1 MSTDFTLTVNSIV
14 HQVTCDP
21 ATRLLDLLRDHLG
34 LSGTKEGCGIG
45 ECGACT
51 VLLDG
56 EVVNSCLIA
65 VGQVGERNILTVEGL
80 APAGE
85 LSDLQDNFLKHGAIQ
100 CGFCT
105 PGMLLSATS
114 LLLQNDMPSDE
125 EIRAVLAGNLCRC
138 TGYIQIV
145 EAIRETAL
153 ERRNNST

>member
-1 MSTDFTLTVNSIV
+1 VSTDFTLTVNSIV